1 MTDSR
6 FALLLAFGLIV
17 GMASVPSA
25 AHAQES
31 DLPPY
36 LRDRGTG
43 LPTSQFGTYIRKG
56 ELLVYPF
63 FEYYRDNDAEY
74 KPSELGY
81 HVDQDF
87 RGKYRASE
95 GLLFLGYGLT
105 DWLAVELEA
114 AVIDATLETSPD
126 DHSGIPARIHESGL
140 GDVEGQLRAR
150 WARES
155 ERRPEVF
162 SYFEAV
168 APLQKDKVLI
178 GTADW
183 ELKLATGLVKGFSWG
198 TMTLRASLEYSREE
212 SKLELGEYA
221 VEYLKRLSPRWRLY
235 LGVEGVQDEV
245 EMITEVQWHLTDSM
259 FLKVNNAFG
268 VTSKATDWAPE
279 IGIVF
284 AFK

>member
-1 MTDSR
+1 
-6 FALLLAFGLIV
+6 
-17 GMASVPSA
+17 
-25 AHAQES
+25 
-31 DLPPY
+31 
-36 LRDRGTG
+36 
-43 LPTSQFGTYIRKG
+43 
-56 ELLVYPF
+56 
-63 FEYYRDNDAEY
+63 
-74 KPSELGY
+74 
-81 HVDQDF
+81 
-87 RGKYRASE
+87 
-95 GLLFLGYGLT
+95 
-105 DWLAVELEA
+105 
-114 AVIDATLETSPD
+114 
-126 DHSGIPARIHESGL
+126 
-140 GDVEGQLRAR
+140 VEGQLRAR
-150 WARES
+150 WTRET

-162 SYFEAV
+162 SYFEVV

-178 GTADW
+178 GTRDW

>member
-1 MTDSR
+1 LPEQPAPLVWLTLR
-6 FALLLAFGLIV
+6 RA
-17 GMASVPSA
+17 
-25 AHAQES
+25 S

-43 LPTSQFGTYIRKG
+43 IPTSQFGTYIRKG

-63 FEYYRDNDAEY
+63 FEYYLDNDAEY
-74 KPSELGY
+74 KPSDLGY
-81 HVDQDF
+81 HLDQDF
-87 RGKYRASE
+87 RGRYRASE
-95 GLLFLGYGLT
+95 GLLFLAYGLT

-114 AVIDATLETSPD
+114 GVIDATLETSPD
-126 DHSGIPARIHESGL
+126 DHSGVPARIHESGL
-140 GDVEGQLRAR
+140 SDVEGQLRAR
-150 WARES
+150 WTRET

-162 SYFEAV
+162 SYFEVV

-178 GTADW
+178 GTRDW

-245 EMITEVQWHLTDSM
+245 EMITEVLWHLTDSM